1 MSKPKPDGPYAD
13 RLLGSDGW
21 PEADE
26 DKLYGAS
33 ADCTRAL
40 QNLTFQSANP
50 WAQQRSDTFQGGTWS
65 GGAANSANAT
75 AGICSDHYREQQA
88 HLVAA
93 STWNRH
99 VAGMVAQAKE
109 TITEHVH
116 EAQRLI
122 QKIESDSDDPDAR
135 KTAIDNVISV
145 YHALIVTA
153 IAATAAQ
160 VPTVE
165 SWKPPPSALEQL
177 LSQKLGPPPPAT
189 QEATVPA
196 DAPAAWS
203 PSTRGNA
210 LPPGDRL
217 AATGGPTSPQPP
229 DKPSELTAHDRAAR
243 RSGGLAAGDSPA
255 VAVPPSSPG
264 ESSTPQ
270 PPATR
275 SSTLPVAD
283 QPAPPLPA
291 GPNPAPATST
301 PARIPPVNANT
312 GIAGPNGGT
321 SAPSLGGGTPGT
333 PAGSGGSPT
342 SPLSSTSGTGSPS
355 GPTTPQT
362 GQGAQGP
369 QGTQAPKPD
378 SLSGATGPKPTGMQ
392 APVQPPS
399 APLGNA
405 TPATPFSPPAAPI
418 EQTAT
423 SSPTA
428 PAATHPTVP
437 SGNVA
442 PPSAPSS
449 APASPTPPMPLGAP
463 ATPPPAAPVPP
474 TSGPPVIP
482 AATSSAQG
490 GGAAAAPIP
499 VSAARAE
506 RDLVAASAAA
516 GALKR
521 KTGGSDPLS
530 VARRIAAALNA
541 PDMSRPNDIG
551 FFWLVALTADD
562 TIIVANSYGI
572 AYIPDGVKLP
582 EQVKMVSADTA
593 IPAAERA
600 RWATYP
606 VAALTAWAQAHETTL
621 RAVIGTTTHLEGI
634 DPGAH
639 KILLEDDDIPPSGKM
654 TGRDRLQIGFPDAAT
669 KLAAVKDPDLI
680 AQLPPAQA
688 DSAPPANETFTLWFD
703 VMQPLMSA
711 AAGREIAHLNAF
723 ALYAAHSADLALYR
737 AHNAAETADQRAA
750 ITDWLYWLHQY
761 DLLTEAQA
769 DVTAKT

>member
-1 MSKPKPDGPYAD
+1 MTVGRPGGPYAD
-13 RLLGSDGW
+13 RLLDPGGW
-21 PEADE
+21 PNVNE
-26 DKLYGAS
+26 DQLYDSATNCVHKLQ
-33 ADCTRAL
+33 D
-40 QNLTFQSANP
+40 LTFDAAEP
-50 WAQQRSDTFQGGTWS
+50 WSHHRSETFDEGAWS
-65 GGAANSANAT
+65 GGAANAADGRAGAIAGEFT
-75 AGICSDHYREQQA
+75 AQQN
-88 HLVAA
+88 HLVDAA
-93 STWNRH
+93 TWYNH
-99 VAGMVAQAKE
+99 VGGMVTQAKN
-109 TITEHVH
+109 TITSNVH

-122 QKIESDSDDPDAR
+122 DEIEKSTDSTIDDNVR
-135 KTAIDNVISV
+135 QTAIDNV
-145 YHALIVTA
+145 VTTFHTLNVTVVA
-153 IAATAAQ
+153 GTSAQ
-160 VPTVE
+160 VPNPE
-165 SWKPPPSALEQL
+165 KWKSPPGALEQL
-177 LSQKLGPPPPAT
+177 LSQKSPLAETPAT
-189 QEATVPA
+189 PLPTTEAPTQGMPAPQTFTNRGVSQQAPSGFTPQALPA
-196 DAPAAWS
+196 DS
-203 PSTRGNA
+203 PE
-210 LPPGDRL
+210 P
-217 AATGGPTSPQPP
+217 TGGPTTRGGTQEETTGSTPPAPAPVQAEAPPISREGQQPTSGLSHQPSPW
-229 DKPSELTAHDRAAR
+229 
-243 RSGGLAAGDSPA
+243 
-255 VAVPPSSPG
+255 
-264 ESSTPQ
+264 SSTPSPRVAQ
-270 PPATR
+270 PPATT
-275 SSTLPVAD
+275 SPVAAPEGGVGGPTPGGS
-283 QPAPPLPA
+283 QPGPL
-291 GPNPAPATST
+291 T
-301 PARIPPVNANT
+301 
-312 GIAGPNGGT
+312 
-321 SAPSLGGGTPGT
+321 GT
-333 PAGSGGSPT
+333 PAGPGGSPT
-342 SPLSSTSGTGSPS
+342 SPLSSTTGTGSPS

-369 QGTQAPKPD
+369 QGAQAPKPD

-392 APVQPPS
+392 APVQPPP

-405 TPATPFSPPAAPI
+405 TPATPFTPPAAPI

-428 PAATHPTVP
+428 PAATHPAVP

-449 APASPTPPMPLGAP
+449 GPASPTPPMPLGAP

-474 TSGPPVIP
+474 TAGPPVIP

-562 TIIVANSYGI
+562 TIVVANSYGI
-572 AYIPDGVKLP
+572 AYMPDGVNLP

-639 KILLEDDDIPPSGKM
+639 KILLDDDDIPPSGKM
-654 TGRDRLQIGFPDAAT
+654 TGRDRLQVSFPDAAT

-688 DSAPPANETFTLWFD
+688 DSTPPANETFTLWFD

-711 AAGREIAHLNAF
+711 ATGREIAHLNAF
-723 ALYAAHSADLALYR
+723 ALFAAHSADLALYR

-750 ITDWLYWLHQY
+750 IADWLYWLHQY

-769 DVTAKT
+769 DVTAKA

>member
-1 MSKPKPDGPYAD
+1 
-13 RLLGSDGW
+13 
-21 PEADE
+21 
-26 DKLYGAS
+26 
-33 ADCTRAL
+33 
-40 QNLTFQSANP
+40 
-50 WAQQRSDTFQGGTWS
+50 
-65 GGAANSANAT
+65 
-75 AGICSDHYREQQA
+75 
-88 HLVAA
+88 
-93 STWNRH
+93 
-99 VAGMVAQAKE
+99 
-109 TITEHVH
+109 
-116 EAQRLI
+116 
-122 QKIESDSDDPDAR
+122 
-135 KTAIDNVISV
+135 
-145 YHALIVTA
+145 
-153 IAATAAQ
+153 
-160 VPTVE
+160 
-165 SWKPPPSALEQL
+165 
-177 LSQKLGPPPPAT
+177 
-189 QEATVPA
+189 
-196 DAPAAWS
+196 
-203 PSTRGNA
+203 
-210 LPPGDRL
+210 
-217 AATGGPTSPQPP
+217 
-229 DKPSELTAHDRAAR
+229 
-243 RSGGLAAGDSPA
+243 
-255 VAVPPSSPG
+255 
-264 ESSTPQ
+264 
-270 PPATR
+270 
-275 SSTLPVAD
+275 
-283 QPAPPLPA
+283 
-291 GPNPAPATST
+291 
-301 PARIPPVNANT
+301 
-312 GIAGPNGGT
+312 
-321 SAPSLGGGTPGT
+321 
-333 PAGSGGSPT
+333 
-342 SPLSSTSGTGSPS
+342 
-355 GPTTPQT
+355 
-362 GQGAQGP
+362 
-369 QGTQAPKPD
+369 
-378 SLSGATGPKPTGMQ
+378 MQ

-474 TSGPPVIP
+474 TAGPPVIP

>member
-1 MSKPKPDGPYAD
+1 
-13 RLLGSDGW
+13 
-21 PEADE
+21 
-26 DKLYGAS
+26 
-33 ADCTRAL
+33 
-40 QNLTFQSANP
+40 
-50 WAQQRSDTFQGGTWS
+50 
-65 GGAANSANAT
+65 
-75 AGICSDHYREQQA
+75 
-88 HLVAA
+88 
-93 STWNRH
+93 
-99 VAGMVAQAKE
+99 
-109 TITEHVH
+109 
-116 EAQRLI
+116 
-122 QKIESDSDDPDAR
+122 
-135 KTAIDNVISV
+135 
-145 YHALIVTA
+145 
-153 IAATAAQ
+153 
-160 VPTVE
+160 
-165 SWKPPPSALEQL
+165 
-177 LSQKLGPPPPAT
+177 
-189 QEATVPA
+189 
-196 DAPAAWS
+196 
-203 PSTRGNA
+203 
-210 LPPGDRL
+210 
-217 AATGGPTSPQPP
+217 
-229 DKPSELTAHDRAAR
+229 
-243 RSGGLAAGDSPA
+243 
-255 VAVPPSSPG
+255 
-264 ESSTPQ
+264 
-270 PPATR
+270 
-275 SSTLPVAD
+275 
-283 QPAPPLPA
+283 
-291 GPNPAPATST
+291 
-301 PARIPPVNANT
+301 
-312 GIAGPNGGT
+312 
-321 SAPSLGGGTPGT
+321 
-333 PAGSGGSPT
+333 
-342 SPLSSTSGTGSPS
+342 
-355 GPTTPQT
+355 
-362 GQGAQGP
+362 
-369 QGTQAPKPD
+369 
-378 SLSGATGPKPTGMQ
+378 
-392 APVQPPS
+392 
-399 APLGNA
+399 
-405 TPATPFSPPAAPI
+405 
-418 EQTAT
+418 
-423 SSPTA
+423 
-428 PAATHPTVP
+428 
-437 SGNVA
+437 
-442 PPSAPSS
+442 
-449 APASPTPPMPLGAP
+449 MPLGAP

-474 TSGPPVIP
+474 TAGPPVIP